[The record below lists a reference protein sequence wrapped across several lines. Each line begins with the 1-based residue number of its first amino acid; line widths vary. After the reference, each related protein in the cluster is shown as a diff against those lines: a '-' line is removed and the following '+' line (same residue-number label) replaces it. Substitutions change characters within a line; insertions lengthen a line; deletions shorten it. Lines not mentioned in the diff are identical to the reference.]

1 MQIDTNIYMNSVKH
15 KNITLSIMN
24 SRKHKN
30 ITLSII
36 NYNTVGQ
43 FLNVGQ
49 FDRGH
54 VERGQLEK
62 G

>member
-1 MQIDTNIYMNSVKH
+1 MNSVKH